1 MSARARANP
10 GSYRRWKPIW
20 KGRRAASTAASAARV
35 SATSRATGFSEKIA
49 LPARAADEICRACS
63 GVGEAMSTAPIRPS
77 AKTRSRSSVA

>member
-49 LPARAADEICRACS
+49 LPARAADEI
-63 GVGEAMSTAPIRPS
+63 
-77 AKTRSRSSVA
+77 